1 MHASGFVAILFA
13 DDEVIVASIPALAER
28 DELELLKAR
37 SFVLLL
43 DQLDLL
49 GLVAFSGEGQCI
61 SSLGEER

>member
-13 DDEVIVASIPALAER
+13 DDEVIVATIPAFAEC
-28 DELELLKAR
+28 DELELLEAR

-49 GLVAFSGEGQCI
+49 ALVAFS
-61 SSLGEER
+61 

>member
-13 DDEVIVASIPALAER
+13 DDEVIVASIPAFAEC
-28 DELELLKAR
+28 DELELLEAR

-49 GLVAFSGEGQCI
+49 ALVAFS
-61 SSLGEER
+61 

>member
-1 MHASGFVAILFA
+1 MHAGGFVAVLFA
-13 DDEVIVASIPALAER
+13 DDEVIVASIPAFTEC
-28 DELELLKAR
+28 DELELLEAR
-37 SFVLLL
+37 SIVLLL